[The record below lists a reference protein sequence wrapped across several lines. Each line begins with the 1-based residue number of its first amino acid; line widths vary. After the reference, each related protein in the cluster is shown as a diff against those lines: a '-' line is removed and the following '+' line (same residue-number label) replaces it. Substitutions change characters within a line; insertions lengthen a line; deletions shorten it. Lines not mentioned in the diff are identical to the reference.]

1 MSRRGR
7 GRRLYSRRRRTRLR
21 NRCSLLGVSLLI
33 FMVKGFSKGS
43 AGAVGDTKRGEVAC
57 VSTGAETR
65 LRAIVTIAHIAVL
78 IVARRE
84 EIVLVEAG
92 SVGDARVHERCGAGV
107 AA

>member
-1 MSRRGR
+1 
-7 GRRLYSRRRRTRLR
+7 
-21 NRCSLLGVSLLI
+21 
-33 FMVKGFSKGS
+33 MVKGFSKGS

-57 VSTGAETR
+57 VSTGTETR

-92 SVGDARVHERCGAGV
+92 SIGDAGAHDGGSIGV
-107 AA
+107 AVSDLPFVQACDLTLS